1 MKAPAD
7 EPPDEPPLIWPQ
19 AEAAIP
25 PGPPPSGGE
34 FERSEIVAIR
44 EDIDGV
50 KEGRAGT

>member
-19 AEAAIP
+19 PDAAGP
-25 PGPPPSGGE
+25 RGPPPSGGE
-34 FERSEIVAIR
+34 FDRSEIVAIR

-50 KEGRAGT
+50 KEDRPDT